1 MDSVYLD
8 NAATTPVLPEVVEKM
23 KEVLSASFGNPSS
36 IHSEGRTAKSL
47 IENIRKSIA
56 KELGALPSEI
66 IYTSGGTEGDNMVLQ
81 GAVRGLGVETIITS
95 KIEHHA
101 VIHAVKNLEKS
112 DKVNVHYV
120 QVSSDGNPEIA
131 DLERLLLHDDS
142 KKLVS
147 LMHVNNELGTICD
160 LEAIGNLCRQN
171 GALFHSDTVQS
182 IGHYRLNMQELP
194 IDFAVAAAHKFH
206 GPKGIGFV
214 FIRKET
220 GLQSLLFGGGQE
232 RGLRAGTESVHNIVG
247 LGEAFSHAYSNL
259 DDDKSQITDLKMY
272 CINQLKNAFS
282 DISFNG
288 CCDNLIKSAYTIVNA
303 RIPMTLEK
311 ANLLGFT
318 LDLKGIC
325 CSRGS
330 ACQAGSETGSH
341 VLNHIL
347 SKKQLQSPSI
357 RISFSK
363 FNTEQDVDQLVNVLR
378 EYISA

>member
-1 MDSVYLD
+1 MDSIYLD

-23 KEVLSASFGNPSS
+23 KQVLSVSFGNPSS
-36 IHSEGRTAKSL
+36 IHSQGRTAKVL
-47 IENIRKSIA
+47 IEQTRKSIA

-66 IYTSGGTEGDNMVLQ
+66 IFTSGGTEGDNMVLQ

-101 VIHAVKNLEKS
+101 VIHAAENLEKFYQI
-112 DKVNVHYV
+112 KVQYV
-120 QVSSDGNPEIA
+120 QVLSDGTPDLV
-131 DLERLLLHDDS
+131 DLERLLQHDNS

-147 LMHVNNELGTICD
+147 LMHVNNELGTISD
-160 LEAIGNLCRQN
+160 LEAIGSLCQKN
-171 GALFHSDTVQS
+171 NAFFHSDTVQS
-182 IGHYRLNMQELP
+182 IGHYRLNLKELP

-214 FIRKET
+214 YIRKET

-259 DDDKSQITDLKMY
+259 DSDKSHIEDLKMY
-272 CINQLKNAFS
+272 CINQFKSTFS
-282 DISFNG
+282 NLSFNG
-288 CCDNLIKSAYTIVNA
+288 CCDDLTKSTYTIVNL
-303 RIPMTLEK
+303 RIPMSPEK
-311 ANLLGFT
+311 ANLLGFN

-325 CSRGS
+325 CSKGS

-341 VLNHIL
+341 VLNYIL
-347 SKKQLQSPSI
+347 SEKQLQSPSI
-357 RISFSK
+357 RVSFSK
-363 FNTEQDVDQLVNVLR
+363 YNTKQDVDQLVEVLR
-378 EYISA
+378 EYIGA

>member
-325 CSRGS
+325 CSKGS

-363 FNTEQDVDQLVNVLR
+363 FNNEQDVDQLVKVLR

>member
-1 MDSVYLD
+1 MDSIYLD
-8 NAATTPVLPEVVEKM
+8 NAATTPVIPEVVEKM

-47 IENIRKSIA
+47 IENTRKFIA
-56 KELGALPSEI
+56 KELGALPNEI
-66 IYTSGGTEGDNMVLQ
+66 IFTSGGTEGDNMVLQ

-101 VIHAVKNLEKS
+101 VIHAVENLEQS
-112 DKVNVHYV
+112 DEINVHYV
-120 QVSSDGNPEIA
+120 KVSSDGSPDLAE
-131 DLERLLLHDDS
+131 LERLLQHDDS

-160 LEAIGNLCRQN
+160 LREIGSLCRKN
-171 GALFHSDTVQS
+171 NALFHSDTVQS
-182 IGHYRLNMQELP
+182 IGHYRMNLKELP

-247 LGEAFSHAYSNL
+247 LGEAFSHVYSNL
-259 DDDKSQITDLKMY
+259 DAHKSQIAALKMY
-272 CINQLKNAFS
+272 CINQLKSTFS

-288 CCDNLIKSAYTIVNA
+288 CCDDLTKSTYTIVNV
-303 RIPMTLEK
+303 RIPMSPDK

-325 CSRGS
+325 CSKGS

-347 SKKQLQSPSI
+347 SEKQLQSPSI

-363 FNTEQDVDQLVNVLR
+363 YNTEEHVDRLVNVLR
-378 EYISA
+378 EYVIA

>member
-1 MDSVYLD
+1 MDSIYLD
-8 NAATTPVLPEVVEKM
+8 NAATTPVIPEVVEKM

-47 IENIRKSIA
+47 IENTRKFIA
-56 KELGALPSEI
+56 KELGALPNEI
-66 IYTSGGTEGDNMVLQ
+66 IFTSGGTEGDNMVLQ

-101 VIHAVKNLEKS
+101 VIHAVENLEQS
-112 DKVNVHYV
+112 DEINVHYV
-120 QVSSDGNPEIA
+120 KVSSDGSPDLAE
-131 DLERLLLHDDS
+131 LERLLQHDDS

-160 LEAIGNLCRQN
+160 LREIGSLCRKN
-171 GALFHSDTVQS
+171 NALFHSDTVQS
-182 IGHYRLNMQELP
+182 IGHYRMNLKELP

-247 LGEAFSHAYSNL
+247 LGEAFSHVYSNL
-259 DDDKSQITDLKMY
+259 DAYKSQIVALKMY
-272 CINQLKNAFS
+272 CINQLKSTFS

-288 CCDNLIKSAYTIVNA
+288 CCDDLTKSTYTIVNV
-303 RIPMTLEK
+303 RIPMSPDK

-325 CSRGS
+325 CSKGS

-347 SKKQLQSPSI
+347 SEKQLQSPSI

-363 FNTEQDVDQLVNVLR
+363 YNTEEHVDRLVNVLR
-378 EYISA
+378 EYVIA

>member
-1 MDSVYLD
+1 MDSIYLD

-23 KEVLSASFGNPSS
+23 KQVLSVSFGNPSS
-36 IHSEGRTAKSL
+36 IHSQGRTAKTL
-47 IENIRKSIA
+47 IEQTRKSIA

-66 IYTSGGTEGDNMVLQ
+66 IFTSGGTEGDNMVLQ

-101 VIHAVKNLEKS
+101 VIHAVENLEKF
-112 DKVNVHYV
+112 DQIKVQYV
-120 QVSSDGNPEIA
+120 KVLSDGTPDLV
-131 DLERLLLHDDS
+131 DLERLLQHDNS

-147 LMHVNNELGTICD
+147 LMHVNNELGTISD
-160 LEAIGNLCRQN
+160 LEAIGSLCQKN
-171 GALFHSDTVQS
+171 NAFFHSDTVQS
-182 IGHYRLNMQELP
+182 IGHYRLNLKELP

-214 FIRKET
+214 YIRKET

-259 DDDKSQITDLKMY
+259 DSDKSHIEDLKMY
-272 CINQLKNAFS
+272 CINQFKSTFS
-282 DISFNG
+282 DLSFNG
-288 CCDNLIKSAYTIVNA
+288 CCDDLTKSTYTIVNL
-303 RIPMTLEK
+303 RIPMSPEK
-311 ANLLGFT
+311 ANLLGFN

-325 CSRGS
+325 CSKGS

-341 VLNHIL
+341 VLNYIL
-347 SKKQLQSPSI
+347 SEKQLQSPSI

-363 FNTEQDVDQLVNVLR
+363 YNTKQDVDQLVEVLR
-378 EYISA
+378 EYIGA

>member
-1 MDSVYLD
+1 MDSIYLD
-8 NAATTPVLPEVVEKM
+8 NAATTPVIPEVVEKM

-47 IENIRKSIA
+47 IENTRKSIA
-56 KELGALPSEI
+56 KELGALPNEI
-66 IYTSGGTEGDNMVLQ
+66 IFTSGGTEGDNMVLQ

-101 VIHAVKNLEKS
+101 VIHAVENLEQS
-112 DKVNVHYV
+112 DEINVHYV
-120 QVSSDGNPEIA
+120 KVSSDGSPDMAE
-131 DLERLLLHDDS
+131 LERLLQHDDS

-147 LMHVNNELGTICD
+147 LMHINNELGTICD
-160 LEAIGNLCRQN
+160 LREIGSLCRKN
-171 GALFHSDTVQS
+171 DALFHSDTVQS
-182 IGHYRLNMQELP
+182 IGHYRMNLKELP

-247 LGEAFSHAYSNL
+247 LGEAFSHVYSNL
-259 DDDKSQITDLKMY
+259 DAYKSQIAALKMY
-272 CINQLKNAFS
+272 CINQLKSTFS

-288 CCDNLIKSAYTIVNA
+288 CCDDLTKSTYTIVNV
-303 RIPMTLEK
+303 RIPMSPDK

-325 CSRGS
+325 CSKGS

-347 SKKQLQSPSI
+347 SEKQLQSPSI

-363 FNTEQDVDQLVNVLR
+363 YNTEEHVDRLVNVLR
-378 EYISA
+378 EYVIA

>member
-272 CINQLKNAFS
+272 CINQLKNTFS

-325 CSRGS
+325 CSKGS

-363 FNTEQDVDQLVNVLR
+363 FNNEQDVDQLVNVLR

>member
-1 MDSVYLD
+1 MDSIYLD

-23 KEVLSASFGNPSS
+23 KQVLSVSFGNPSS
-36 IHSEGRTAKSL
+36 IHSQGRTAKTL
-47 IENIRKSIA
+47 IEQTRKSIA

-66 IYTSGGTEGDNMVLQ
+66 IFTSGGTEGDNMVLH

-101 VIHAVKNLEKS
+101 VIHAVENLEKFYQI
-112 DKVNVHYV
+112 KVQYV
-120 QVSSDGNPEIA
+120 QVLSDGTPDLV
-131 DLERLLLHDDS
+131 DLERLLQHDNS

-147 LMHVNNELGTICD
+147 LMHVNNELGTISD
-160 LEAIGNLCRQN
+160 LEAIGSLCQKN
-171 GALFHSDTVQS
+171 NAFFHSDTVQS
-182 IGHYRLNMQELP
+182 IGHYRLNLKELP

-214 FIRKET
+214 YIRKET

-247 LGEAFSHAYSNL
+247 LGEAFCHAYSNL
-259 DDDKSQITDLKMY
+259 DSDKSHIESLKMY
-272 CINQLKNAFS
+272 CINQFKSTFS
-282 DISFNG
+282 DVSFNG
-288 CCDNLIKSAYTIVNA
+288 CCDDLTKSTYTIVNL
-303 RIPMTLEK
+303 RIPMSPEK
-311 ANLLGFT
+311 ANLLGFN

-325 CSRGS
+325 CSKGS

-341 VLNHIL
+341 VLNYIL

-363 FNTEQDVDQLVNVLR
+363 YNTKQDVDQLVEVLR
-378 EYISA
+378 EYIGA

>member
-1 MDSVYLD
+1 MDSIYLD
-8 NAATTPVLPEVVEKM
+8 NAATTPVLPEVVDKI
-23 KEVLSASFGNPSS
+23 KEVLSSSFGNPSS
-36 IHSEGRTAKSL
+36 IHSQGRTAKSL
-47 IENIRKSIA
+47 IEATRKYIA
-56 KELGALPSEI
+56 KELGAFPSEI
-66 IYTSGGTEGDNMVLQ
+66 IFTSGGTEGDNMVLQ
-81 GAVRGLGVETIITS
+81 GAVSGLGVKTIITS

-101 VIHAVKNLEKS
+101 VINAVENLQES
-112 DKVNVHYV
+112 DDINVHYV
-120 QVSSDGNPEIA
+120 KVLRDGSPDLN
-131 DLERLLLHDDS
+131 DLERLLQCDDA

-147 LMHVNNELGTICD
+147 LMHINNELGTICD
-160 LEAIGNLCRQN
+160 LEEIGIICQKNN
-171 GALFHSDTVQS
+171 ALFHSDTVQS
-182 IGHYRLNMQELP
+182 IGHYRINLREMP

-259 DDDKSQITDLKMY
+259 DADISQITDLKMY
-272 CINQLKNAFS
+272 CINQLKNTFS

-288 CCDNLIKSAYTIVNA
+288 CCDDLTKSTYTIVNA
-303 RIPMTLEK
+303 RIPMSPEK

-325 CSRGS
+325 CSKGS

-363 FNTEQDVDQLVNVLR
+363 YNTKQEVDQLVYVLND
-378 EYISA
+378 YVSS

>member
-1 MDSVYLD
+1 MDSIYLD

-23 KEVLSASFGNPSS
+23 KQVLSVSFGNPSS
-36 IHSEGRTAKSL
+36 IHSQGRTAKTL
-47 IENIRKSIA
+47 IEQTRKSIA

-66 IYTSGGTEGDNMVLQ
+66 IFTSGGTEGDNMVLH

-101 VIHAVKNLEKS
+101 VIHAVENLEKFYQI
-112 DKVNVHYV
+112 KVQYV
-120 QVSSDGNPEIA
+120 QVLSDGTPDLV
-131 DLERLLLHDDS
+131 DLERLLQHDNS

-147 LMHVNNELGTICD
+147 LMHVNNELGTISD
-160 LEAIGNLCRQN
+160 LEAIGSLCQKN
-171 GALFHSDTVQS
+171 NAFFHSDTVQS
-182 IGHYRLNMQELP
+182 IGHYRLNLKELP

-214 FIRKET
+214 YIRKET

-247 LGEAFSHAYSNL
+247 LGEAFCHAYSNL
-259 DDDKSQITDLKMY
+259 DSDKSHIESLKMY
-272 CINQLKNAFS
+272 CINQFKSTFS
-282 DISFNG
+282 DVSFNG
-288 CCDNLIKSAYTIVNA
+288 CCDDLTKSTYTIVNL
-303 RIPMTLEK
+303 RIPMSPEK
-311 ANLLGFT
+311 ANLLGFN

-325 CSRGS
+325 CSKGS

-341 VLNHIL
+341 VLNYIL

-357 RISFSK
+357 RVSFSK
-363 FNTEQDVDQLVNVLR
+363 YNTKQDVDQLVEVLR
-378 EYISA
+378 EYIGA

>member
-1 MDSVYLD
+1 MDSIYLD

-23 KEVLSASFGNPSS
+23 KQVLSVSFGNPSS
-36 IHSEGRTAKSL
+36 IHSQGRTAKTL
-47 IENIRKSIA
+47 IEQTRKSIA

-66 IYTSGGTEGDNMVLQ
+66 IFTSGGTEGDNMVLH

-101 VIHAVKNLEKS
+101 VIHAVENLEKFYQI
-112 DKVNVHYV
+112 KVQYV
-120 QVSSDGNPEIA
+120 QVLSDGTPDLV
-131 DLERLLLHDDS
+131 DLERLLQHDNS

-147 LMHVNNELGTICD
+147 LMHVNNELGTISD
-160 LEAIGNLCRQN
+160 LEAIGSLCQKN
-171 GALFHSDTVQS
+171 NAFFHSDTVQS
-182 IGHYRLNMQELP
+182 IGHYRLNLKELP

-214 FIRKET
+214 YIRKET

-247 LGEAFSHAYSNL
+247 LGEAFCHAYSNL
-259 DDDKSQITDLKMY
+259 DSDKSHIESLKMY
-272 CINQLKNAFS
+272 CINQFKSTFS
-282 DISFNG
+282 DVSFNG
-288 CCDNLIKSAYTIVNA
+288 CCDDLTKSTYTIVNL
-303 RIPMTLEK
+303 RIPMSPEK
-311 ANLLGFT
+311 ANLLGFN

-325 CSRGS
+325 CSKGS
-330 ACQAGSETGSH
+330 ACQSGSETGSH
-341 VLNHIL
+341 VLNYIL

-363 FNTEQDVDQLVNVLR
+363 YNTKQDVDQLVEVLR
-378 EYISA
+378 EYIGA

>member
-1 MDSVYLD
+1 MDSIYLD

-23 KEVLSASFGNPSS
+23 KQVLSVSFGNPSS
-36 IHSEGRTAKSL
+36 IHSQGRTAKTL
-47 IENIRKSIA
+47 IEQTRKSIA

-66 IYTSGGTEGDNMVLQ
+66 IFTSGGTEGDNMVLQ

-101 VIHAVKNLEKS
+101 VIHAVENLEKF
-112 DKVNVHYV
+112 DQIKVQYV
-120 QVSSDGNPEIA
+120 QVLSDGTPDLV
-131 DLERLLLHDDS
+131 DLERLLQHDNS

-147 LMHVNNELGTICD
+147 LMHVNNELGTISD
-160 LEAIGNLCRQN
+160 LEAIGSLCQKN
-171 GALFHSDTVQS
+171 NAFFHSDTVQS
-182 IGHYRLNMQELP
+182 IGHYRLNLKELP

-214 FIRKET
+214 YIRKET

-259 DDDKSQITDLKMY
+259 DSNKSHIEDLKMY
-272 CINQLKNAFS
+272 CINQFKSTFS
-282 DISFNG
+282 DLSFNG
-288 CCDNLIKSAYTIVNA
+288 CCDDLTKSTYTIVNL
-303 RIPMTLEK
+303 RIPMSPEK
-311 ANLLGFT
+311 ANLLGFN

-325 CSRGS
+325 CSKGS

-341 VLNHIL
+341 VLNYIL

-363 FNTEQDVDQLVNVLR
+363 YNTKQDVDQLVEVLR
-378 EYISA
+378 EYIGA

>member
-1 MDSVYLD
+1 MDSIYLD

-23 KEVLSASFGNPSS
+23 KQVLSVSFGNPSS
-36 IHSEGRTAKSL
+36 IHSQGRAAKAL
-47 IENIRKSIA
+47 IEQTRKSIA

-66 IYTSGGTEGDNMVLQ
+66 IFTSGGTEGDNMVLQ

-101 VIHAVKNLEKS
+101 VIHAAENLEKFYQI
-112 DKVNVHYV
+112 KVQYV
-120 QVSSDGNPEIA
+120 QVLSDGTPDLV
-131 DLERLLLHDDS
+131 DLERLLQHDNS

-147 LMHVNNELGTICD
+147 LMHVNNELGTISD
-160 LEAIGNLCRQN
+160 LEAIGSLCQKN
-171 GALFHSDTVQS
+171 NAFFHSDTVQS
-182 IGHYRLNMQELP
+182 IGHYRLNLKELP

-214 FIRKET
+214 YIRKET

-259 DDDKSQITDLKMY
+259 DSDKSHIEDLKMY
-272 CINQLKNAFS
+272 CINQFKSTFS
-282 DISFNG
+282 NLSFNG
-288 CCDNLIKSAYTIVNA
+288 CCDDLTKSTYTIVNL
-303 RIPMTLEK
+303 RIPMSPEK
-311 ANLLGFT
+311 ANLLGFN

-325 CSRGS
+325 CSKGS

-341 VLNHIL
+341 VLNYIL
-347 SKKQLQSPSI
+347 SEKQLQSPSI
-357 RISFSK
+357 RVSFSK
-363 FNTEQDVDQLVNVLR
+363 YNTKQDVDQLVEALR
-378 EYISA
+378 EYIDA

>member
-1 MDSVYLD
+1 MDSIYLD
-8 NAATTPVLPEVVEKM
+8 NAATTPVLPEVVDKI
-23 KEVLSASFGNPSS
+23 KEVLSSSFGNPSS
-36 IHSEGRTAKSL
+36 IHSQGRTAKSL
-47 IENIRKSIA
+47 IEATRKYIA
-56 KELGALPSEI
+56 KELGAFPSEI
-66 IYTSGGTEGDNMVLQ
+66 IFTSGGTEGDNMVLQ
-81 GAVRGLGVETIITS
+81 GAVSGLGVKTIITS

-101 VIHAVKNLEKS
+101 VINAVENLQES
-112 DKVNVHYV
+112 DDINVHYV
-120 QVSSDGNPEIA
+120 KVLRDGSPDLN
-131 DLERLLLHDDS
+131 DLERLLQCDDA

-147 LMHVNNELGTICD
+147 LMHINNELGTICD
-160 LEAIGNLCRQN
+160 LEEIGIICQKNN
-171 GALFHSDTVQS
+171 ALFHSDTVQS
-182 IGHYRLNMQELP
+182 IGHYRINLREMP

-259 DDDKSQITDLKMY
+259 DADISQITDLKMY
-272 CINQLKNAFS
+272 CINQLKNTFS

-288 CCDNLIKSAYTIVNA
+288 CCDDLTKSTYTIVNA
-303 RIPMTLEK
+303 RIPMSPEK

-325 CSRGS
+325 CSKGS
-330 ACQAGSETGSH
+330 ACQSGSETGSH

-363 FNTEQDVDQLVNVLR
+363 YNTKQEVDQLVYVLND
-378 EYISA
+378 YVSS

>member
-1 MDSVYLD
+1 MDSIYLD

-23 KEVLSASFGNPSS
+23 KQVLSVSFGNPSS
-36 IHSEGRTAKSL
+36 IHSQGRTAKTL
-47 IENIRKSIA
+47 IEQTRKSIA

-66 IYTSGGTEGDNMVLQ
+66 IFTSGGTEGDNMVLQ

-101 VIHAVKNLEKS
+101 VIHAVENLEKF
-112 DKVNVHYV
+112 DQIKVQYV
-120 QVSSDGNPEIA
+120 QVLSDGTPDLV
-131 DLERLLLHDDS
+131 DLERLLQHDNS

-147 LMHVNNELGTICD
+147 LMHVNNELGTISD
-160 LEAIGNLCRQN
+160 LEAIGSLCQKN
-171 GALFHSDTVQS
+171 NAFFHSDTVQS
-182 IGHYRLNMQELP
+182 IGHYRLNLKELP

-214 FIRKET
+214 YIRKET

-259 DDDKSQITDLKMY
+259 DSDKSHIEDLKMY
-272 CINQLKNAFS
+272 CINQFKSTFS
-282 DISFNG
+282 DLSFNG
-288 CCDNLIKSAYTIVNA
+288 CCDDLTKSTYTIVNL
-303 RIPMTLEK
+303 RIPMSPEK
-311 ANLLGFT
+311 ANLLGFN

-325 CSRGS
+325 RSKGS

-341 VLNHIL
+341 VLNYIL

-363 FNTEQDVDQLVNVLR
+363 YNTKQDVDQLVEVLR
-378 EYISA
+378 EYIGA

>member
-1 MDSVYLD
+1 MDSIYLD
-8 NAATTPVLPEVVEKM
+8 NAATTPVLPEVVDKI
-23 KEVLSASFGNPSS
+23 KEVLSSSFGNPSS
-36 IHSEGRTAKSL
+36 IHSQGRTAKSL
-47 IENIRKSIA
+47 IEATRKYIA
-56 KELGALPSEI
+56 KELGAFPSEI
-66 IYTSGGTEGDNMVLQ
+66 IFTSGGTEGDNMVLQ
-81 GAVRGLGVETIITS
+81 GAVSGLGVKTIITS

-101 VIHAVKNLEKS
+101 VINAVENLQES
-112 DKVNVHYV
+112 DDINVHYV
-120 QVSSDGNPEIA
+120 KVLRDGSPDLN
-131 DLERLLLHDDS
+131 DLERLLQCDDA

-147 LMHVNNELGTICD
+147 LMHINNELGTICD
-160 LEAIGNLCRQN
+160 LEAIGIICQKNN
-171 GALFHSDTVQS
+171 ALFHSDTVQS
-182 IGHYRLNMQELP
+182 IGHYRINLREMP

-259 DDDKSQITDLKMY
+259 DADISQITDLKMY
-272 CINQLKNAFS
+272 CINQLKNTFS

-288 CCDNLIKSAYTIVNA
+288 CCDDLTKSTYTIVNA
-303 RIPMTLEK
+303 RIPMSPEK

-325 CSRGS
+325 CSKGS
-330 ACQAGSETGSH
+330 ACQSGSETGSH

-363 FNTEQDVDQLVNVLR
+363 YNTKQEVDQLVYVLND
-378 EYISA
+378 YVSS